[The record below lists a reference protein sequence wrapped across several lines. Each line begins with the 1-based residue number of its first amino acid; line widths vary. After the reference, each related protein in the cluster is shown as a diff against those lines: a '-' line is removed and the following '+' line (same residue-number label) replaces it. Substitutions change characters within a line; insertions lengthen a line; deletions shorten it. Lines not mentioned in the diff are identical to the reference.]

1 MWLEIFRS
9 GSPGGMEVEVVARC
23 REGDPRAWELLVDR
37 YSGYIYAI
45 VGRGF
50 RLSDHDA
57 LEDVF
62 QEVLAGLF
70 ENLPS
75 IRDDA
80 ALRFWIGQ
88 TARRAAI
95 DRLRQSGRES
105 PSASDD
111 GLPDLAAED
120 PDLAQLDLA
129 LDVRAEVDALPDHC
143 REVVLRFF
151 IRDESYR
158 TISAEMD
165 IPPGTFASR
174 ISRCLTTLRS
184 SSATARASSR
194 ESSQYV
200 RPKWKI
206 PEPSGV

>member
-1 MWLEIFRS
+1 M
-9 GSPGGMEVEVVARC
+9 
-23 REGDPRAWELLVDR
+23 LVNH
-37 YSGYIYAI
+37 YSGYVYAI

-50 RLSDHDA
+50 RLSDHDT
-57 LEDVF
+57 EDVF
-62 QEVLAGLF
+62 QEVFARLF
-70 ENLPS
+70 EHLGE

-80 ALRFWIGQ
+80 ALRSWIGQ

-105 PSASDD
+105 PSTSDD

-120 PDLAQLDLA
+120 SNLARLDLA
-129 LDVRAEVDALPDHC
+129 LDVRAEVDSLPDHC

-165 IPPGTFASR
+165 IPPGTVASR
-174 ISRCLTTLRS
+174 ISRCLTTLREQLGERD
-184 SSATARASSR
+184 TA
-194 ESSQYV
+194 
-200 RPKWKI
+200 
-206 PEPSGV
+206 